1 MDLLVRLSARIA
13 LAAATVVFVSVFVFV
28 AMRLGPVDPAVLLAG
43 DTANEDDVAAIR
55 QSLGLGQSWLSQ
67 YLRWAGLIFTGEFGR
82 SIYSGLPVLEMIGQ
96 RVEPTA
102 LIAAA
107 TLVVSA
113 LGGAGLGLLA
123 ALRRGRF
130 IDRAVMAGSV
140 AGFSVPVF
148 VLGYAL
154 ILIFS
159 MGLGWFPVQGY
170 TSFGTD
176 PARALS
182 SVVLPVATLTPVY
195 LSIIARITRAS
206 ALEIVRAD
214 YVRTAIAKG
223 LPPLPIAFRHI
234 LLNSSLPVVTAIG
247 AGFAMLIGGTVV
259 TETVFSIP
267 GIGRL
272 LVDAVLRRD
281 YPTIQGI
288 ILILSGVYIL
298 VNLAVDLA
306 YVVIDPR
313 VKL

>member
-1 MDLLVRLSARIA
+1 MDLLGRLSARIA
-13 LAAATVVFVSVFVFV
+13 LAGATVLFVSIFVFV
-28 AMRLGPVDPAVLLAG
+28 AMRLGPVDPAILLAG
-43 DTANEDDVAAIR
+43 DTASEEDVAAIR
-55 QSLGLGQSWLSQ
+55 RSLGLGQSWLTQ

-82 SIYSGLPVLEMIGQ
+82 SIYSGRPVLEMIGQ

-107 TLVVSA
+107 TLAVSA
-113 LGGAGLGLLA
+113 AAGAGLGLFA

-130 IDRAVMAGSV
+130 VDRAVMAGSV
-140 AGFSVPVF
+140 IGFSVPVF
-148 VLGYAL
+148 VLGYGL
-154 ILIFS
+154 ILVFS

-170 TSFGTD
+170 TSFEND
-176 PARALS
+176 PSRALRS
-182 SVVLPVATLTPVY
+182 LVLPVATLTPVY

-214 YVRTAIAKG
+214 HVRTAIAKG
-223 LPPLPIAFRHI
+223 LGPLPVAFRHV
-234 LLNSSLPVVTAIG
+234 LLNASLPIVTAIG

-288 ILILSGVYIL
+288 ILILSGIYIL